1 MKEAVLVTDA
11 EQRSALA
18 VTRSLGQAGYV
29 VHAGSSAPRPIAAA
43 SRYCATRHRLPDPLE
58 QPDAFAESVCSIA
71 ERESIRVVLPVTDQ
85 SIEAVLGRPPGSVIL
100 PLPSAAAF
108 RQASDKLAVTRMAE
122 SVGLRSPAQLI
133 LEEPA
138 ATLPDQL
145 HFPLVGKPSR
155 SVVPAASGRM
165 RLSVFHAAGREELV
179 QRLASLPRSAYPVL
193 LQQRILG
200 PGIGVFLLRWD
211 GRTLA
216 SFAHQRL
223 REKPPAGGVSVY
235 SESVSPPAGLLA
247 GAESLLA
254 ALEWRGVAM
263 VEFKVHEPTGI
274 PYLMEVNG
282 RFWGSLQ
289 LAIDSG
295 VDFPTLLVEAA
306 LGRSAQPVTQYTS
319 GRRLRWCLGDLDH
332 LLTRLRHDSAS
343 LGLPPDAPSR
353 GQVAAAILLPWRSP
367 GRWETLRWSDPRPG
381 LVEAFNWVA
390 DL

>member
-1 MKEAVLVTDA
+1 
-11 EQRSALA
+11 
-18 VTRSLGQAGYV
+18 V
-29 VHAGSSAPRPIAAA
+29 VHTGSAARRPIASA
-43 SRYCATRHRLPDPLE
+43 SRFSAARHRLPDPLE
-58 QPDAFAESVCSIA
+58 RPDAFAESVLAIA
-71 ERESIRVVLPVTDQ
+71 ESESIRVVLPVTDQ
-85 SIEAVLGRPPGSVIL
+85 SIQAILARPQSGSAIL

-108 RQASDKLAVTRMAE
+108 HRASDKLAVSRLAE
-122 SVGLRSPAQLI
+122 SVGLRSPAQLV

-138 ATLPDQL
+138 ASLPAQL
-145 HFPLVGKPSR
+145 RFPLVGKPSR
-155 SVVPAASGRM
+155 SVVPGPGGRL
-165 RLSVFHAAGREELV
+165 RLNVFHAAGREELV
-179 QRLASLPRSAYPVL
+179 ERLASLPRSAYPVL
-193 LQQRILG
+193 LQERILG
-200 PGIGVFLLRWD
+200 PGVGVFLLRWD

-235 SESVSPPAGLLA
+235 SEGVNPPAGIVA
-247 GAESLLA
+247 GAEALLA

-295 VDFPTLLVEAA
+295 VDFPALLVEAA
-306 LGRSAQPVTQYTS
+306 LGRSVQPVHQYSS

-332 LLTRLRHDSAS
+332 LLTRLRHDAAS